1 MRSTCYDVQPFSYPS
16 QPIRTPYAGIYV
28 SPCAYTVFVRRSLI
42 RCYNI
47 ARGICCV
54 LNYSHYLL
62 RISSK
67 LLCTDRNCSSYR
79 YSSFFHFFPHTGI
92 PWNFSSLDRFIS
104 SNYRKITFFFAHK
117 KPYDRNKTIFSVAH
131 NANVF
136 VEWSVRHK
144 DCRCSIPFN
153 LQCSLVYNVWMGRP
167 VWTGICEVIRFEW
180 NLRNVLS
187 MHIVHGV
194 LPDKPL

>member
-1 MRSTCYDVQPFSYPS
+1 MYFHSHRTFQGNCHFYNGPAIFRCPFSASRVRMRSTCYDVQPFSYPS

-79 YSSFFHFFPHTGI
+79 YSSFFHFFSTH
-92 PWNFSSLDRFIS
+92 WDSMKL
-104 SNYRKITFFFAHK
+104 FFT
-117 KPYDRNKTIFSVAH
+117 RSVYFFELSK
-131 NANVF
+131 NNVF
-136 VEWSVRHK
+136 FCTQKTVRPEQNNFF
-144 DCRCSIPFN
+144 RCS
-153 LQCSLVYNVWMGRP
+153 
-167 VWTGICEVIRFEW
+167 
-180 NLRNVLS
+180 
-187 MHIVHGV
+187 
-194 LPDKPL
+194 